1 MVKKKEKQELHEK
14 TIPQLQKEAAKAEK
28 ELAKLRLELRAGKMK
43 NVRQLMNQ
51 RHRLAVLKTVIKEK
65 ELTQ

>member
-1 MVKKKEKQELHEK
+1 MKKKEKQELHEK
-14 TIPQLQKEAAKAEK
+14 TVTQLQKEVEK
-28 ELAKLRLELRAGKMK
+28 TENRLAKLRLELRAGKLK

-51 RHRLAVLKTVIKEK
+51 RHRLAVLKTIIREK

>member
-1 MVKKKEKQELHEK
+1 MKKKEKQELHEK
-14 TIPQLQKEAAKAEK
+14 TFVQLQKEVVKAEK

-51 RHRLAVLKTVIKEK
+51 RHRLAVLKTIMKEK

>member
-1 MVKKKEKQELHEK
+1 MKKKEKQELDEK
-14 TIPQLQKEAAKAEK
+14 TVAQLQKEVEK
-28 ELAKLRLELRAGKMK
+28 TEKGLAKLRLELRAGKLK

-51 RHRLAVLKTVIKEK
+51 RHRLALLKTMIREK